1 MKIFR
6 LPDVGEGLAEASIVQ
21 WHVAPGDEIAA
32 DQILVSVETA
42 KAVVDIPSPRA
53 GRISALLVKV
63 GEIMPTHA
71 PLLEFADSDEKEN
84 SPHTTHHENGATD
97 KGSVVGELSQQ
108 TVVRREN
115 FIIGRHRHTEGRL
128 QKTRERRSQRSHE
141 VHSAALF
148 EGGESMD
155 LARRAMAE
163 NMTRAHQQVALVT
176 LTQEAEIVFEDRR
189 LLTARL
195 VRAVVAGAQAEPALN
210 AWYDSDEQ
218 KRLLHAA
225 VHMGIAVDTRHGL
238 FVPVLMNAQNLDSGS
253 IVREV
258 ATLKQAAE
266 AHRLTAAQ
274 QQGATI
280 TLSNFGSLS
289 GCFATPLVS
298 PPQVAILGAG
308 HAEDRILPDGHGM
321 RRARLLPLSL
331 SFDHR
336 AVTGGEAAR
345 FLAAVATDLALP

>member
-53 GRISALLVKV
+53 GRISALLAKV
-63 GEIMPTHA
+63 GDIIPTHA
-71 PLLEFADSDEKEN
+71 ALVEFADGDEKEN
-84 SPHTTHHENGATD
+84 SPPTKHRENGAAD

-108 TVVRREN
+108 AVLRREN

-128 QKTRERRSQRSHE
+128 QKTRERRSQRSHDIS
-141 VHSAALF
+141 SAALF
-148 EGGESMD
+148 EGGESLD
-155 LARRAMAE
+155 LTRRAMAE

-176 LTQEAEIVFEDRR
+176 LTQEAEIVFEDKR

-210 AWYDSDEQ
+210 AWYDGEQQ

-225 VHMGIAVDTRHGL
+225 VHVGIAVDTEHGL
-238 FVPVLMNAQNLDSGS
+238 FVPVLMNAQTLETAN
-253 IVREV
+253 IAREV
-258 ATLKQAAE
+258 ATLKQVAE

-274 QQGATI
+274 LRGATI

-289 GCFATPLVS
+289 GRFATPLVS

-308 HAEDRILPDGHGM
+308 HAEDRLLPDGDGM

-336 AVTGGEAAR
+336 AVTGGEASR
-345 FLAAVATDLALP
+345 FLAAVASDLAQP